1 MGSPSDNVAKLKHAY
16 REWHD
21 SKGGSVKTWL
31 DLVADDVKV
40 YSLAAGAP
48 EVEFTAA
55 VSSKK
60 DFERYFTGLLADWEM
75 IHYTTGTFIAEG
87 NRVAMLGSTGW
98 RNRKTGGVLE
108 TPKADFWTFRGD
120 TIVEFHEL
128 YDTAAV
134 LAAARG

>member
-1 MGSPSDNVAKLKHAY
+1 MGSPSDNIAKLKHAY

-87 NRVAMLGSTGW
+87 KPRGHARLHGLAQPEDRPGAGDAEVRFLDVPRRHDRRVP
-98 RNRKTGGVLE
+98 R
-108 TPKADFWTFRGD
+108 
-120 TIVEFHEL
+120 
-128 YDTAAV
+128 AV
-134 LAAARG
+134 

>member
-1 MGSPSDNVAKLKHAY
+1 MPAPIARVRRACDRIAATRARGACRRHDRPILEVAGMGSPSDNVAKLKHAY

-75 IHYTTGTFIAEG
+75 IHYTTGTFITEG
-87 NRVAMLGSTGW
+87 
-98 RNRKTGGVLE
+98 K
-108 TPKADFWTFRGD
+108 PRG
-120 TIVEFHEL
+120 HARL
-128 YDTAAV
+128 HG
-134 LAAARG
+134 LAQPE